1 VGVSIGSVP
10 VCAGGTDVDTIL
22 GYVNKG
28 TKAVTNKSVQT
39 LVNDGVKKGVTT
51 LQDNVSAL
59 SSASNVTSTVTE
71 STNVI
76 GGIGSKYTTE
86 QLSSLTG
93 SSVKQINDFTLNG
106 KTVFSSDEGLFMQG
120 SDGMWTQTAQGNY
133 AFMGPHGGWSD
144 GTRDVQLG
152 FLMDEKE
159 YGSEYASEM
168 MFRDGTTG
176 HIYDLGDGETIT
188 VKMEDGTLV
197 KGSINEQ
204 GVFSPESTS
213 TKAAAVKPD
222 AAKKQEANITKDT
235 KGQQKGTSKGKKNEG
250 EKQAKEGNGVNTGH
264 EVNVLHYPILI
275 LEGVEARK
283 QKEFTRKVVVE
294 GASKLQASQGS
305 PQGSDIHPDVSLEA
319 TTLGC
324 AANSMSVLLENN
336 PVRLQLLNLDDLD
349 LDTEGGKFV
358 AKYRRNLLL
367 QEYAVAAEIIGEGS
381 NAISEKFYD
390 RIQGFVGEIPGT
402 YGTLGA
408 MSVLNDSE
416 RYPYFEMVRQL
427 ALTAVQL
434 GLSGATTLANV
445 KAINE
450 NAVNEEVNK

>member
-1 VGVSIGSVP
+1 MSSQSRCVFKKVSLLLFCGLFS
-10 VCAGGTDVDTIL
+10 L
-22 GYVNKG
+22 
-28 TKAVTNKSVQT
+28 S
-39 LVNDGVKKGVTT
+39 
-51 LQDNVSAL
+51 VSAEMYQQT
-59 SSASNVTSTVTE
+59 TSDDLYDEIITVTLDGKQVRGG
-71 STNVI
+71 VI
-76 GGIGSKYTTE
+76 GGVVWNADTGLGIGSLDSKGNFIKGDYAPIET
-86 QLSSLTG
+86 SLEKVP
-93 SSVKQINDFTLNG
+93 SSVTGTGGAKIEMTDQFIDNQGNLVTDYG
-106 KTVFSSDEGLFMQG
+106 KPFDEGGTVRLVQPASSDAAK
-120 SDGMWTQTAQGNY
+120 S
-133 AFMGPHGGWSD
+133 
-144 GTRDVQLG
+144 
-152 FLMDEKE
+152 
-159 YGSEYASEM
+159 AS
-168 MFRDGTTG
+168 
-176 HIYDLGDGETIT
+176 
-188 VKMEDGTLV
+188 
-197 KGSINEQ
+197 
-204 GVFSPESTS
+204 
-213 TKAAAVKPD
+213 KAAAVKPD